1 MPVYIDTRGN
11 SVLSVAICDRCSRKF
26 AYVDLMP
33 DPNFP
38 GMRVCKDDLDNF
50 DPWRLPALQTEN
62 IALRFPRPDQDI
74 STGPNGGNQ
83 LSTSFAPNGPIDSPP
98 NQLVRQPN
106 NSNRDSIFI
115 TQTQQVATTAGM
127 PGDLTTAGGLSPY
140 QNTTVPEILSCSPN
154 TGSKIGGTFVTVT
167 GKNFINI
174 TNVKLG
180 GNNTTFT
187 VVSPTE
193 ITFTTPVYAV
203 AGLVDL
209 TAISTFGTTTLH
221 GAFTYT

>member
-1 MPVYIDTRGN
+1 
-11 SVLSVAICDRCSRKF
+11 
-26 AYVDLMP
+26 MP

-50 DPWRLPALQTEN
+50 DPWRLPAIQTEN

-74 STGPNGGNQ
+74 STGPVGGHQ
-83 LSTSFAPNGPIDSPP
+83 LATSFAPNGPIDSPP

-115 TQTQQVATTAGM
+115 TQTSRVATTAGM

-140 QNTTVPEILSCSPN
+140 QNTIVPEIISCSPN
-154 TGSKIGGTFVTVT
+154 TGSKNGGTFVTLT
-167 GKNFINI
+167 GKNFVNI
-174 TNVKLG
+174 ANVKFG
-180 GNNTTFT
+180 GINVGFT
-187 VVSPTE
+187 VVNPTE
-193 ITFTTPVYAV
+193 ITLTSPFYNTTGPVDITAV
-203 AGLVDL
+203 
-209 TAISTFGTTTLH
+209 STFGSTTLH